1 MSILALAAAGIAGG
15 APTFTVAAGT
25 YTDPVFGDGS
35 YSLESDGDIVVNTSI
50 PSDVGDWISP
60 KGRAPGAYEA
70 RATLNSGTLSTGTTG
85 SWLALTSTRTW
96 TCANT
101 ASANLTIDIRDGA
114 GTTVATGTVIIV
126 GGGTP

>member
-1 MSILALAAAGIAGG
+1 MTILRAFVNATGVNL
-15 APTFTVAAGT
+15 TFTVAANT
-25 YTDPVFGDGS
+25 YTDPVFGSGS
-35 YSLESDGDIVVNTSI
+35 YGLESGGDIRVNSSA

-60 KGRAPGAYEA
+60 KAFAPGAYEC
-70 RATLNSGTLSTGTTG
+70 RATLNSGTLSSGTTG

-101 ASANLTIDIRDGA
+101 ASANLTIEIRNGS
-114 GTTVATGTVIIV
+114 GTTVASGTVIIV